1 LHVNFC
7 RKSVNSVYKLSLI
20 DIHMQAES
28 PIVAVVRG
36 ERGHEPVFKALD
48 LIDYRSALAGY
59 DKVLIK
65 VNFITDKTWDTGA
78 TTNHI
83 VVEAIIKKLK
93 DLPVKVYV
101 VESDASM
108 TNADKAFEKTG
119 MKDMC
124 IRNGVEWLNLRHVKD
139 KVKLAVP
146 NGEAL
151 KSITVPRLVTESA
164 VISAAKLKTHVNT
177 GVTLGMKN
185 MFGLL
190 PDKLKGKYHLKGI
203 SKVVVDINTVLHSAL
218 TVIDGFVGME
228 GNGPIDGTPV
238 QMDLIIA
245 GTDPVATDATACR
258 VMGIN
263 PYEIAHIRKA
273 YEKGL
278 GKSEAQILGDK
289 LETVKRN
296 FKRA

>member
-1 LHVNFC
+1 
-7 RKSVNSVYKLSLI
+7 
-20 DIHMQAES
+20 MQAVS
-28 PIVAVVRG
+28 PVVAIVKG

-48 LIDYRSALAGY
+48 LIEYKKALVGY

-78 TTNHI
+78 TTDPI
-83 VVEAIIKKLK
+83 VVEAIIKKLE

-101 VESDASM
+101 VESDATI
-108 TNADKAFEKTG
+108 TNADKAFEATG

-124 IRNGVEWLNLRHVKD
+124 RRNGVEWINLRHVKD
-139 KVKLAVP
+139 KVKLQVP

-164 VISAAKLKTHVNT
+164 VISAAKLKTHLNT
-177 GVTLGMKN
+177 TVTLGMKN

-190 PDKLKGKYHLKGI
+190 PDKFKGKFHAKGI
-203 SKVVVDINTVLHSAL
+203 SKVVVDINTVLKPAF

-238 QMDLIIA
+238 QMNLIIA
-245 GTDPVATDATACR
+245 GRDVVATDATACR
-258 VMGIN
+258 VMGFN
-263 PYEIAHIRKA
+263 PFEIKHIRKA
-273 YEKGL
+273 FEKGL
-278 GKSEAQILGDK
+278 GSSEAQIVGEK
-289 LETVKRN
+289 LEAVKRN
-296 FKRA
+296 FKRS

>member
-1 LHVNFC
+1 
-7 RKSVNSVYKLSLI
+7 
-20 DIHMQAES
+20 MQTAS
-28 PIVAVVRG
+28 PIVAIVRG

-48 LIDYRSALAGY
+48 LIDYRKALAGY

-65 VNFITDKTWDTGA
+65 VNFITDKPWDTGA
-78 TTNHI
+78 TTDPI
-83 VVEAIIKKLK
+83 VVEAIIKKLG

-101 VESDASM
+101 VESDATITS
-108 TNADKAFEKTG
+108 ADKAFEVTG

-124 IRNGVEWLNLRHVKD
+124 SRNGVEWLNLRYVKD
-139 KVKLAVP
+139 KVELAIP
-146 NGEAL
+146 NGEVL

-177 GVTLGMKN
+177 TVTLGMKN

-190 PDKLKGKYHLKGI
+190 PDKFKGKYHMKGI
-203 SKVVVDINTVLHSAL
+203 SKVIVDINTVLKPAL

-228 GNGPIDGTPV
+228 GQGPIDGTPV
-238 QMDLIIA
+238 QMNLIIA
-245 GTDPVATDATACR
+245 GTDPVATDATAAR

-263 PYEIAHIRKA
+263 PYEVTHIRKA

-278 GKSEAQILGDK
+278 GKSEAQIIGEK

-296 FKRA
+296 FKQK